1 MLCSSTFLGYRLTT
15 LWEGWPPPL
24 PSAQPSSARLSSRP
38 PGQRFCLSLYPGPPP
53 QPRGH
58 PSKWGREGPQPWG
71 LSVLDPV
78 WGSRQVVSP
87 FSASGPPDSKSGL
100 LLWCSEASPLSWGRS
115 SPGREQLQGLPVPGG
130 GVHAPPS
137 RPCLSLL
144 SHYPRNPAGRGAPE
158 GQSPPLR
165 QGRRWISCPR
175 RGCLLAQGRGHGC
188 AVFNSPRLG
197 SVPRGP
203 PGCVAIVTAWEPQ
216 HPGQTGM
223 RLPAHGSLAWGL
235 WGVRQGRGAG
245 WHMYAS
251 THSPVSTWGLGKSH
265 PVGELCTPWVLRT
278 LPGVSPPP
286 RAVLGKGCSFFSVS
300 VVRRA

>member
-58 PSKWGREGPQPWG
+58 PSKWGREGSQPWG

-115 SPGREQLQGLPVPGG
+115 SPGREQLQGLPVPGEG
-130 GVHAPPS
+130 CTPHHPAPA
-137 RPCLSLL
+137 C
-144 SHYPRNPAGRGAPE
+144 HCCHTIPAT
-158 GQSPPLR
+158 
-165 QGRRWISCPR
+165 R
-175 RGCLLAQGRGHGC
+175 RGGGPGGTESPFEARAAVDQLSQTGLSAGSGQG
-188 AVFNSPRLG
+188 PRL
-197 SVPRGP
+197 
-203 PGCVAIVTAWEPQ
+203 C
-216 HPGQTGM
+216 
-223 RLPAHGSLAWGL
+223 RL
-235 WGVRQGRGAG
+235 Q
-245 WHMYAS
+245 
-251 THSPVSTWGLGKSH
+251 
-265 PVGELCTPWVLRT
+265 
-278 LPGVSPPP
+278 
-286 RAVLGKGCSFFSVS
+286 
-300 VVRRA
+300 